1 MAAPIFIAVNQ
12 TGSPVVLRQ
21 LAVTVPASGQVTLS
35 DYNSTSEIQDD
46 AQLKSL
52 ITAGTLLI
60 SNGTYTLNKDQSLSY
75 CSSGAST
82 VELGDFVD
90 TASASGVITGGEV
103 TATGG
108 TGISVAAGTGLCVR
122 GDPYYDS
129 VKVSWNTTPFTLG
142 SSGYYY
148 VYYDF
153 SAGALV
159 ANPVPRIGEDIQL
172 AQVRTD
178 GSAVAF
184 LHRTRTPIYRPS
196 KVLDEYLIDTRRI
209 AHVAGT
215 IASAGTAGRKF
226 QISAGSYYRSLD
238 KIDFAGSGGDATFS
252 YWYGTN
258 GANEVPSQTQV
269 DITNYDNA
277 GTLTAMT
284 AGYWRADSVLIT
296 SDGRI
301 SVIYGT
307 AQYATE
313 VLAEEAP
320 FASIPNKM
328 NSTACT
334 IALLL
339 VQQGNGITKFVD
351 ARPIANAAVAGGSGV
366 TVHGALDG
374 LDADDHLQYLPRS
387 GARAMSGNL
396 DMGGQNVT
404 NVNLLDGVDL
414 PAHVGAGGAAHAE
427 ATTSVAGF
435 LSAADKTK
443 MAKWIAGMCGT
454 VINEGHT
461 DITTT
466 STSDVAMANTNVTFT
481 GDNSRWLVILTGDL
495 KHSASAGT
503 AEISIYG
510 FSGTVR
516 YTTSVVTW
524 KRGSGQGNVTTS
536 FACFAVIPSTA
547 NNAQGYW
554 KTNSAT
560 LTCTNRAIVALK
572 IAMP

>member
-21 LAVTVPASGQVTLS
+21 LALTVPASGQVTLS

-209 AHVAGT
+209 AHVTGT
-215 IASAGTAGRKF
+215 LASAGTAGRKF

-313 VLAEEAP
+313 VLAEEAL

-366 TVHGALDG
+366 KVHGALDG

-387 GARAMSGNL
+387 GARAMTGNL
-396 DMGGQNVT
+396 DVGLQNIVNALVIGNGT
-404 NVNLLDGVDL
+404 QNYTLSKYPNLLNFTYIGSSV
-414 PAHVGAGGAAHAE
+414 E
-427 ATTSVAGF
+427 TS
-435 LSAADKTK
+435 
-443 MAKWIAGMCGT
+443 
-454 VINEGHT
+454 
-461 DITTT
+461 TT
-466 STSDVAMANTNVTFT
+466 STTFVNMPDT
-481 GDNSRWLVILTGDL
+481 TYTY
-495 KHSASAGT
+495 AGT
-503 AEISIYG
+503 ATRLLVIAGGDLRNDTSQKQCELQLYHFGAGIPHSLRTISPGPKGYVYETFCIAASIPG
-510 FSGTVR
+510 WNGAFSLQWRTAGGTLYCKNR
-516 YTTSVVTW
+516 YIII
-524 KRGSGQGNVTTS
+524 
-536 FACFAVIPSTA
+536 IPMC
-547 NNAQGYW
+547 
-554 KTNSAT
+554 
-560 LTCTNRAIVALK
+560 L
-572 IAMP
+572 P